1 MSRSYDAAIA
11 TIGYVLLLCCC
22 CDVRLCVNM
31 GYKVVCER
39 GCADMTVH
47 KRMSSPL
54 GASFGVCVCVC
65 VRVCACVPGSLRV
78 RECVLDTS
86 LFCARCKPADE
97 GFRRQ
102 GFWVD
107 AL

>member
-11 TIGYVLLLCCC
+11 TIGYVLLPCCY

-54 GASFGVCVCVC
+54 GANFGVCVC

-102 GFWVD
+102 GFGVD